1 MKNFY
6 KTGLIVLSL
15 IISQQ
20 VFPQKENLKSM
31 TDSDQQIEVVE
42 GYSFISSRIIAEN
55 PDILNVLASILN
67 ENLDFV
73 RDSEGN
79 MLRKIGP
86 NWVNGIGNWIVEE
99 GYLIKVFS
107 DNSFSIEGNAV
118 DPTSPV
124 QLETGFQFVSYFPE
138 TTMDALLA
146 FETILSENLDFI
158 RNSQGA
164 ILRKIGPNWVNGIGD
179 CNSGEGYLV
188 KMLADDI
195 LIYPG
200 SSSFTCGDPFTDP
213 RNEQTY
219 NTVLI
224 GDQCW
229 MAENLNLG
237 EMIEGTEAMA
247 DDGVIEKYCYNDDPA
262 NCETFGGL
270 YQWDEMMQYTS
281 SPGVQGICPD
291 GWYIPTDDEWKIL
304 EGTVDSQYPVGDP
317 EWDNEYLRGFD
328 VGKNL
333 KSTSGW
339 TNNGNGVDLYE
350 FTALPA
356 GARSV
361 LGFFFLASD
370 YAVFWSS
377 TGSGINAWYR
387 ILNYANDQSQR
398 SSNYYTSYGFSVRCL
413 KENFTPVNQAP
424 EPPNTPNPEEGSEN
438 QSIESDLSWTCTDP
452 EGDPLT
458 YDIYFGTEATPP
470 LVASG
475 QTATTY
481 DPGTLES
488 NTEYLW
494 KIIAHDDHSNTT
506 EGPVWSFSTINE
518 EWQCGN
524 PFTDPRDEQIYTTVQ
539 IGDQCW
545 MAENL
550 SIGTM
555 IIGTEEMTDNGVIE
569 KYCYDNDPSNCETY
583 GGLYQWNETM
593 QYTTTQA
600 IQGICPSDW
609 HLPSDD
615 EWNILEGTVDS
626 QYPVGDPVWN
636 GSGWRGYDVGVKL
649 KSTTSWYSG
658 GNGTN
663 DFGFTAL
670 PGGSLS
676 DGYFHVLTESGYF
689 WSSSEGSSTYAW
701 YRCLK
706 YDNDEVFRYNYD
718 KNHGRSVRCLHN

>member
-1 MKNFY
+1 MKKFY
-6 KTGLIVLSL
+6 KIGLI
-15 IISQQ
+15 IISILITQQ
-20 VFPQKENLKSM
+20 IFPQKENIKST
-31 TDSDQQIEVVE
+31 TDGDQQIEVVE

-55 PDILNVLASILN
+55 PDMLIVLESILN

-73 RDSEGN
+73 RDSEGS

-86 NWVNGIGNWIVEE
+86 NWVNGIGDWIVDE
-99 GYLIKVFS
+99 GYLIKMFS
-107 DNSFSIEGNAV
+107 NDSFIIEGNAV
-118 DPTSPV
+118 DPTTPI

-164 ILRKIGPNWVNGIGD
+164 VLRKIGPNWVNGIGD

-188 KMLADDI
+188 KMLADEI

-200 SSSFTCGDPFTDP
+200 SSSFTCGD
-213 RNEQTY
+213 
-219 NTVLI
+219 
-224 GDQCW
+224 
-229 MAENLNLG
+229 
-237 EMIEGTEAMA
+237 
-247 DDGVIEKYCYNDDPA
+247 
-262 NCETFGGL
+262 
-270 YQWDEMMQYTS
+270 
-281 SPGVQGICPD
+281 
-291 GWYIPTDDEWKIL
+291 
-304 EGTVDSQYPVGDP
+304 
-317 EWDNEYLRGFD
+317 
-328 VGKNL
+328 
-333 KSTSGW
+333 
-339 TNNGNGVDLYE
+339 
-350 FTALPA
+350 
-356 GARSV
+356 
-361 LGFFFLASD
+361 
-370 YAVFWSS
+370 
-377 TGSGINAWYR
+377 
-387 ILNYANDQSQR
+387 
-398 SSNYYTSYGFSVRCL
+398 
-413 KENFTPVNQAP
+413 
-424 EPPNTPNPEEGSEN
+424 
-438 QSIESDLSWTCTDP
+438 
-452 EGDPLT
+452 
-458 YDIYFGTEATPP
+458 
-470 LVASG
+470 
-475 QTATTY
+475 
-481 DPGTLES
+481 
-488 NTEYLW
+488 
-494 KIIAHDDHSNTT
+494 
-506 EGPVWSFSTINE
+506 
-518 EWQCGN
+518 